1 MVSSVLCFFE
11 QKTAYEMRISD
22 WSSDVCSSDLRH
34 DLQPV
39 IAGLYPRRQRGAQR
53 PIIHRLVHMDE
64 DGTFGRELRD
74 PFERGRKIGMRRMRA
89 HAQTIENPDVQI
101 LIQGTHII
109 GQDIEIGSISDTET
123 ICREPQPC
131 RMDRAVER
139 KSTRLNSS

>member
-1 MVSSVLCFFE
+1 
-11 QKTAYEMRISD
+11 
-22 WSSDVCSSDLRH
+22 
-34 DLQPV
+34 
-39 IAGLYPRRQRGAQR
+39 
-53 PIIHRLVHMDE
+53 MDE

-131 RMDRAVER
+131 RMDRAVRLIGYSDLEIADRETVRQLRSEER
-139 KSTRLNSS
+139 RVGKECVSTCRSRWSPSH